1 VTVFWLK
8 IKLSG
13 RRLRRVTQPP
23 HIAGPLAH
31 MAELAM
37 HRDLEYY
44 LKQ

>member
-23 HIAGPLAH
+23 HIAGPLAQIF
-31 MAELAM
+31 
-37 HRDLEYY
+37 EYHDFNWPRA
-44 LKQ
+44 LPR